1 MVQKIRKHWDL
12 AIVLGAGLA
21 MAVAGLIG
29 IIGFPN
35 VAYGDAATTVVVTAT
50 VQEYLTFT
58 ANATSVTLTPDLID
72 NTGVGH
78 IASSTDVIF
87 TLNTTSADG
96 YSITVYSANNGLMSG
111 GNYIQLS
118 TATGTAQVG
127 TSTYGIQATSSDMT
141 VVAAFKYAT
150 TTDNIGKVTN
160 SSSSLATKSSPGSN
174 QKLYVRIKA
183 SASST
188 QPSGSYTDTLT
199 FTGVASP

>member
-1 MVQKIRKHWDL
+1 MAEKIKKHWDL
-12 AIVLGAGLA
+12 ALILG
-21 MAVAGLIG
+21 VGLILAATSLCT
-29 IIGFPN
+29 ILVFPK
-35 VAYGDAATTVVVTAT
+35 VAYGDVATTVVVTAT

-58 ANATSVTLTPDLID
+58 SNATSVSLTPDLID
-72 NTGVGH
+72 SSGVGH
-78 IASSTDVIF
+78 IASSSDIIF

-118 TATGTAQVG
+118 TASGTAQVG

-141 VVAAFKYAT
+141 VQANYKFAT
-150 TTDNIGKVTN
+150 TTDFIGKVTN
-160 SSSSLATKSSPGSN
+160 SSSTLATKSSPGAS

-199 FTGVASP
+199 FTGVPTP